1 MSDGS
6 ENSNDSDKRAKTSEA
21 GNRDKPVDG
30 SEKSE
35 KRAEDRMNKTF
46 SQIWNFFDRNDRRNA
61 ECKECRWKGRVV
73 DSSTSNLISHLKSTH
88 GLSYVKFLEQDRLAE
103 DTRRQ
108 NELAVQ
114 EALAEHELAGYMTTR
129 GSARKR
135 SRLMSAGIE
144 DIVAEEIRP
153 ALR

>member
-6 ENSNDSDKRAKTSEA
+6 DNSNDSDKRANTSEA

-46 SQIWNFFDRNDRRNA
+46 SQIWNFFDRIDRRKA
-61 ECKECRWKGRVV
+61 ECKECGWKGRVV
-73 DSSTSNLISHLKSTH
+73 DSSTSNLINHLKSTH
-88 GLSYVKFLEQDRLAE
+88 GLSYAKFLEQDRLAE

-144 DIVAEEIRP
+144 DNVAEEIPP